1 LTDTDFDLLAASL
14 RADAGDLRAFV
25 EALATKLEGAFG
37 GHVRVERKGGMF
49 GGGKRV
55 RRIALALGDDEYDLE
70 HDNGVVACR
79 RRTVVRGIALK
90 NEELPLEAWIDAVS
104 GALVQ
109 AAQSTE
115 RGRVALERLLSE

>member
-1 LTDTDFDLLAASL
+1 VSETDFDLLAASL

-37 GHVRVERKGGMF
+37 SHVRIERKGGMF

-55 RRIALALGDDEYDLE
+55 RRIALELGDDEYELV
-70 HDNGVVACR
+70 HDDGRVECR

-90 NEELPLEAWIDAVS
+90 NEELPLDRWIDDVS
-104 GALVQ
+104 RTLVEE
-109 AAQSTE
+109 ARSSE
-115 RGRVALERLLSE
+115 RGRAALERLLNE

>member
-1 LTDTDFDLLAASL
+1 MSDTDFDLIAASL
-14 RADAGDLRAFV
+14 RADTGDLRAFV

-37 GHVRVERKGGMF
+37 SHVHVERKGGMF

-70 HDNGVVACR
+70 HDDGAVACR

-90 NEELPLEAWIDAVS
+90 SEELPLEEWIDAVS
-104 GALVQ
+104 RALLE